1 MVEYFLD
8 QKWVYIFFRCRSEYF
23 LNQKWVYIFFRCR
36 SELFL
41 NQKLIYILLD
51 ANLHF
56 FFQIKSWSTFS
67 LDVDLSFFNI
77 ADFETKKGS
86 WIVVFVMFVIFSTY
100 SINLFYEWNP
110 LFKKS
115 FSFFYTYKNRSNFLF
130 IYHKTDLIFYK
141 SKPIFFSVL
150 KK

>member
-1 MVEYFLD
+1 M
-8 QKWVYIFFRCRSEYF
+8 QIC
-23 LNQKWVYIFFRCR
+23 I
-36 SELFL
+36 
-41 NQKLIYILLD
+41 
-51 ANLHF
+51 
-56 FFQIKSWSTFS
+56 FFQIKSWSTLS

-77 ADFETKKGS
+77 VDFETKKGS

-150 KK
+150 KKQIWYIFKSKDFVFFNKHRFEFFSSKSQFFSSS